1 MDWQGKV
8 PRIILSGSP
17 YEIGLAH
24 GRLLAEQIVAQLV
37 IYRAL
42 FLETCKFEW
51 EHVLDVAAEFN
62 ATIKRLAPDLLEEMR
77 GIADGTGST
86 DVGLLDIVALNC
98 RSEIALGQWD
108 DGCTALG
115 WRLPTG
121 NNSQKQIL
129 AQNWDWRTTV
139 GPNLAMV
146 SIRQQGKP
154 TIWMV
159 TEPGIVGKIG
169 FNSSSVGV
177 CLNAIRARPT
187 LTTLLPIHILLRL
200 ALESPSASDA
210 ISTIEALGGAGS
222 SQHILIADSAGARSL
237 ELSPRGGVYLGADA
251 DGLVVHTNHFLAN
264 RLVDEPPWLAGS
276 PLRLARARELC
287 QEILVGAQRSELPA
301 GQVVDA
307 TVLRRRVF
315 SDAEGAPQAI
325 CCVPD
330 VARGGLASIETLF
343 NIVMTFEDGKSPVA
357 EVVFGRPGSATES
370 SVYKMPW

>member
-1 MDWQGKV
+1 MWLGVLAQSIADPFVSQ
-8 PRIILSGSP
+8 
-17 YEIGLAH
+17 IGLAH

-159 TEPGIVGKIG
+159 TEVR
-169 FNSSSVGV
+169 V
-177 CLNAIRARPT
+177 AI
-187 LTTLLPIHILLRL
+187 ILFSIRSHL
-200 ALESPSASDA
+200 
-210 ISTIEALGGAGS
+210 IC
-222 SQHILIADSAGARSL
+222 SQ
-237 ELSPRGGVYLGADA
+237 
-251 DGLVVHTNHFLAN
+251 
-264 RLVDEPPWLAGS
+264 
-276 PLRLARARELC
+276 
-287 QEILVGAQRSELPA
+287 
-301 GQVVDA
+301 
-307 TVLRRRVF
+307 
-315 SDAEGAPQAI
+315 
-325 CCVPD
+325 
-330 VARGGLASIETLF
+330 
-343 NIVMTFEDGKSPVA
+343 
-357 EVVFGRPGSATES
+357 ES
-370 SVYKMPW
+370 SAR